1 MGTCRRIQQYETLE
15 QVGEG
20 TYGVVCTSHS
30 RLCVR
35 CVCRVSCRVVCVACV
50 VERVRWC
57 VRCVLMV
64 L

>member
-30 RLCVR
+30 RLCV
-35 CVCRVSCRVVCVACV
+35 SCRVVCVVSCRVSCVWLNVCGGVCDAC
-50 VERVRWC
+50 
-57 VRCVLMV
+57 
-64 L
+64 